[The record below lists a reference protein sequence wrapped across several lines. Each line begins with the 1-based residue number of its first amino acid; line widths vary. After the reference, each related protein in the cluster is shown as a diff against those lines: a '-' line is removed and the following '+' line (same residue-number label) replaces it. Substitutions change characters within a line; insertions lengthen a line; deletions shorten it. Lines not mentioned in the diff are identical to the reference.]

1 MNPIFLGGEGILRE
15 SERGRVLN
23 WGNEGFGE
31 RDVRKEGKHGEPV
44 GEGRVNEGN
53 IWRVLRETSPTIL
66 VERASLL
73 SPRAANSKRGI
84 FSQEG

>member
-1 MNPIFLGGEGILRE
+1 MFLIGETRDL
-15 SERGRVLN
+15 GRRM
-23 WGNEGFGE
+23 FKK
-31 RDVRKEGKHGEPV
+31 REPV

-73 SPRAANSKRGI
+73 SSRAANSKRGI